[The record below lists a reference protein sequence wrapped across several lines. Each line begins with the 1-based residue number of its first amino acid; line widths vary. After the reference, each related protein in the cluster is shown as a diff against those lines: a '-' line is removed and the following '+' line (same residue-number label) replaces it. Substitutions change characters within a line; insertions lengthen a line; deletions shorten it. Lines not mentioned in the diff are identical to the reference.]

1 MNYRTRVILAIV
13 AITICSSQA
22 KPSKTVSSVPG
33 VKGSGSRAGK
43 KSVSKKKRKP
53 AAKKRPSK
61 PSASVEDLFGGDD
74 DDEYDL
80 QSMVNSLDNSMGD
93 DFYDMSYDSEDL
105 DQGYN
110 RARDSRDDGEQYG
123 QDSEKGALY
132 DAYNLLHSLA
142 QVSLFALLSYLRFLN
157 YIIFDTYNFRSIQ

>member
-1 MNYRTRVILAIV
+1 MNYRTRVILAFV
-13 AITICSSQA
+13 AITICNSQA
-22 KPSKTVSSVPG
+22 KPSKPVSSVPG

-53 AAKKRPSK
+53 AGKKRPSK

-110 RARDSRDDGEQYG
+110 RARDDGEQYG

-142 QVSLFALLSYLRFLN
+142 QVSLFALFSYL
-157 YIIFDTYNFRSIQ
+157 